1 MSDHA
6 GSDSPTPETV
16 LELTG
21 REEGIWNVVTRDS
34 IHQFNFTDRTVR
46 RIPGPTARP
55 GINDDARP
63 LRQIT
68 ECQVNQR
75 GYWTMRSDRFDV
87 DLYWQVTSIV
97 SRIERVDDPLL
108 VPLVTPGEDSNG

>member
-6 GSDSPTPETV
+6 GSGSATPETV

-21 REEGIWNVVTRDS
+21 REDGIWNVVTRDS

-55 GINDDARP
+55 GINDAARP

-68 ECQVNQR
+68 ECRVNQR

-87 DLYWQVTSIV
+87 DLYWQVTSVI
-97 SRIERVDDPLL
+97 SRIERADDPLPAPS
-108 VPLVTPGEDSNG
+108 VMPSNQSDG

>member
-6 GSDSPTPETV
+6 GSDSAPPEMV

-21 REEGIWNVVTRDS
+21 REEGVWNVITRDS

-55 GINDDARP
+55 GINDVARP

-68 ECQVNQR
+68 ECRVNQR
-75 GYWTMRSDRFDV
+75 GYWTMRSDRFEV
-87 DLYWQVTSIV
+87 DRYWQVTSVI
-97 SRIERVDDPLL
+97 SWIERVDDSLPT
-108 VPLVTPGEDSNG
+108 PPVTLGEEGDG